1 MKKTPMMI
9 IFLLLISIIL
19 VGCNTNKNQYGIK
32 EKETD
37 EYISVYINDDATW
50 FFQCVFLKMNF
61 LNKNISYDV
70 YSKNGESENNY
81 SNHYVV
87 TYDNKDSVELSWREA
102 DDFHYKTFYID
113 VIIMEYDSII
123 GYAVVK
129 VNCSDEP
136 RFQTSIIKQVI
147 FPDAINKKIEL
158 TEKFVRL
165 LIEENKQYITDIN
178 EINEEKTDEF
188 VSLLGNERRI
198 GPIEYM
204 NSIEGVEL
212 RDFLQ
217 LNFVNDDYVYN
228 IKTEEGLLDYRF
240 TNVKE
245 KSYVSRHST
254 LSHMISIYW
263 DIPYE
268 DEINDIKNVPL
279 TYVDVI
285 VYEGDSIVGYA
296 VIKIEKTG
304 VSEIK
309 LVNIYTFTIIK
320 QVKFPNKYNDY
331 QNVTKEQVEQL
342 IEKCKEGK

>member
-1 MKKTPMMI
+1 MKKTSMMI
-9 IFLLLISIIL
+9 ILLLLISIIL

-37 EYISVYINDDATW
+37 EYISVYTNEDDLW
-50 FFQCVFLKMNF
+50 YWQGVYLKLNF
-61 LNKNISYDV
+61 LNENISYDV
-70 YSKNGESENNY
+70 YSKNGEFSDY
-81 SNHYVV
+81 SDHYVV
-87 TYDNKDSVELSWREA
+87 TYDNKDSVELRWLGSN
-102 DDFHYKTFYID
+102 DFYSKIFYID
-113 VIIMEYDSII
+113 VIIMENYSII

-129 VNCSDEP
+129 INYNEVTRHEV
-136 RFQTSIIKQVI
+136 SIIKQVI

-178 EINEEKTDEF
+178 EINEENTDDF
-188 VSLLGNERRI
+188 VSLLQNKMRI
-198 GPIEYM
+198 TPIEYKD
-204 NSIEGVEL
+204 SIEGVKL
-212 RDFLQ
+212 PDFLQ
-217 LNFVNDDYVYN
+217 LNFVNDDYVFN
-228 IKTEEGLLDYRF
+228 IKTKEGLLDYRF

-245 KSYVSRHST
+245 KSYDSYSSRSNK
-254 LSHMISIYW
+254 ISIYW

-304 VSEIK
+304 VGEHK
-309 LVNIYTFTIIK
+309 LENIYTFTIIK

-342 IEKCKEGK
+342 IENCKEGK

>member
-37 EYISVYINDDATW
+37 EYISVYTNDDDRW
-50 FFQCVFLKMNF
+50 YWQGVYLNLKF
-61 LNKNISYDV
+61 LNENISYDV
-70 YSKNGESENNY
+70 YSKNGEFGSGY
-81 SNHYVV
+81 GNHFVFN
-87 TYDNKDSVELSWREA
+87 YDNKDSVELRWSGG
-102 DDFHYKTFYID
+102 DHFHYKIFYIE
-113 VIIMEYDSII
+113 VIIMEKNSII

-129 VNCSDEP
+129 INYNIETRHEVSM
-136 RFQTSIIKQVI
+136 IKQVI

-158 TEKFVRL
+158 TEQIVKV
-165 LIEENKQYITDIN
+165 LIEENKQYVNDIN

-228 IKTEEGLLDYRF
+228 IKTKEGLLDYRF

-245 KSYVSRHST
+245 KSYDSYSSGSNR
-254 LSHMISIYW
+254 ISIYW
-263 DIPYE
+263 NIPYE

>member
-1 MKKTPMMI
+1 MKKTSMMI

-61 LNKNISYDV
+61 LNENISYDV
-70 YSKNGESENNY
+70 YSKNGESENDY

-87 TYDNKDSVELSWREA
+87 TYDNKDSVELFWRAA

-178 EINEEKTDEF
+178 EINEENTDDF
-188 VSLLGNERRI
+188 VSLPGNERRI
-198 GPIEYM
+198 SPIEYKD
-204 NSIEGVEL
+204 SIEGVKL

-228 IKTEEGLLDYRF
+228 IRTDEGLLYHRF

-245 KSYVSRHST
+245 MSYNTYSSRT
-254 LSHMISIYW
+254 NKISIYW

-304 VSEIK
+304 FTDNK
-309 LVNIYTFTIIK
+309 LVNIYSLTIIK
-320 QVKFPNKYNDY
+320 QVKFPNKYNNY
-331 QNVTKEQVEQL
+331 QNITKEQVEQL
-342 IEKCKEGK
+342 IVNCKEGK

>member
-1 MKKTPMMI
+1 MKKTSMMI

-37 EYISVYINDDATW
+37 EYISVYTNDDATW

-61 LNKNISYDV
+61 LNENISYDV
-70 YSKNGESENNY
+70 YAKKGEFGY
-81 SNHYVV
+81 DYGNHFVF
-87 TYDNKDSVELSWREA
+87 TYDNKDSVELCWSGG

-136 RFQTSIIKQVI
+136 RFQTSIIKQII

-165 LIEENKQYITDIN
+165 LIEENKQYIIDIN

-228 IKTEEGLLDYRF
+228 IKTKEGLLDYRF

-245 KSYVSRHST
+245 KSYDSYSSRT
-254 LSHMISIYW
+254 NRISIYW